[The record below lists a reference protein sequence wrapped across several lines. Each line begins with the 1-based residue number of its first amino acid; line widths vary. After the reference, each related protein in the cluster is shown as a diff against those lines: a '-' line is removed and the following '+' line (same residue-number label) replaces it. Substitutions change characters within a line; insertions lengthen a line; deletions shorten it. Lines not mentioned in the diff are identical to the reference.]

1 MQVFKFTGLLPQKG
15 TYEQKLEMS
24 KEIRWWGANQKPFT
38 VGNIFWNNAISGLSS
53 WCQVN
58 RGFKLLC
65 MLGVQTK
72 QRSFNNGKVN
82 IYMHWFS
89 GNIHLSTFHLC
100 NSYDVLILTRKWSQC
115 TEFVL
120 FVIWKWAILHSS
132 SAPKYHSWPETVWGV
147 RKIIAGQC

>member
-1 MQVFKFTGLLPQKG
+1 MYISTRIFEKPGSSQIVCRFSSLLVCYPRKEHMNKNWKCPKRSGGGGQTKNPLLWGIFFG
-15 TYEQKLEMS
+15 TNY
-24 KEIRWWGANQKPFT
+24 
-38 VGNIFWNNAISGLSS
+38 AISGLSS

-120 FVIWKWAILHSS
+120 FVIWK
-132 SAPKYHSWPETVWGV
+132 
-147 RKIIAGQC
+147 